1 MTLDNL
7 LKILQGQSV
16 LVDASDPAV
25 VSKAKATYK
34 TVSTRSDRHEDLR
47 TDDEILRDSFHGT
60 IREVGISKITQ
71 GIVNEQTPVWADRTT
86 YGWDVEVCDLKL
98 EIKPQHGVFF
108 AVSNKVAKKM
118 INNSDHYD
126 YILTVKIIKMKE
138 GISMYKVI
146 PCQLIKSK
154 DFARKCTKSMYKDNQ
169 MYYNHKYNPVIK
181 LNNWSL

>member
-1 MTLDNL
+1 MIDNL
-7 LKILQGQSV
+7 IKILQGQSV
-16 LVDASDPAV
+16 VVDASDPEVA
-25 VSKAKATYK
+25 SKARATHKTITTRKDRYK
-34 TVSTRSDRHEDLR
+34 DPR

-60 IREVGISKITQ
+60 IREVGIAKLTQ
-71 GIVNEQTPVWADRTT
+71 GVINEQTPVWGDRST
-86 YGWDVEVCDLKL
+86 YGWDIDTCNLKL

-108 AVSNKVAKKM
+108 SVSDIVAQRM

-126 YILTVKIIKMKE
+126 YIVTVKIIKMDE

-154 DFARKCTKSMYKDNQ
+154 DFARKCTKSMYKNNQ

-181 LNNWSL
+181 LNDWSE